1 MIAYLF
7 WHCAYPTTTVEQYEE
22 ALMRFQQRLGQQQ
35 PPGFGGSASF
45 RVAALPWLGNRPG
58 YEDWCLLDGSWAL
71 DPLNA
76 FAVAGPVMSA
86 HDAAA
91 AQMEEGHGGL
101 YALVWGEP
109 ILPERSTAVWLTRP
123 RGIQWR
129 TTLDA
134 LQLPGTT
141 LWRRQMVLGPGKEF
155 ALIVPPGLNVA
166 APAGWSALAIE
177 RVRVDAP
184 VTNRPKREGDVYEE
198 TYRASVWNRGLPRV
212 CSHDCLCNRIC
223 QRNRGAEDNRL
234 WACRRPDAVDHN

>member
-7 WHCAYPTTTVEQYEE
+7 WHYAYPTTTAEQYEE

-35 PPGFGGSASF
+35 PPGFRGSASF

-91 AQMEEGHGGL
+91 AQVEEGHGGL
-101 YALVWGEP
+101 YALVWGEAA
-109 ILPERSTAVWLTRP
+109 LPERSTAVWLTRP

-141 LWRRQMVLGPGKEF
+141 LWRRQMVLGPGREV

-166 APAGWSALAIE
+166 APAGWRRWPLSACAATP
-177 RVRVDAP
+177 VD
-184 VTNRPKREGDVYEE
+184 TRLSGHLSHS
-198 TYRASVWNRGLPRV
+198 ASFDHR
-212 CSHDCLCNRIC
+212 
-223 QRNRGAEDNRL
+223 
-234 WACRRPDAVDHN
+234 RRPETLRTAMATSIMMKIAVVGATGSVAFTL

>member
-7 WHCAYPTTTVEQYEE
+7 WHRAYPTTTVEQYEE

-45 RVAALPWLGNRPG
+45 RVAALLWLGNRPG

-76 FAVAGPVMSA
+76 FAVAGPVISA
-86 HDAAA
+86 HDSAA

-109 ILPERSTAVWLTRP
+109 GLPERSTAVWLTRP

-129 TTLDA
+129 TTLEA

-155 ALIVPPGLNVA
+155 ALIVPPNLNVA

-177 RVRVDAP
+177 RVRVDA
-184 VTNRPKREGDVYEE
+184 
-198 TYRASVWNRGLPRV
+198 
-212 CSHDCLCNRIC
+212 
-223 QRNRGAEDNRL
+223 RL
-234 WACRRPDAVDHN
+234 NTQPT

>member
-1 MIAYLF
+1 M
-7 WHCAYPTTTVEQYEE
+7 
-22 ALMRFQQRLGQQQ
+22 
-35 PPGFGGSASF
+35 
-45 RVAALPWLGNRPG
+45 
-58 YEDWCLLDGSWAL
+58 LDGSWAL

-76 FAVAGPVMSA
+76 FAVAGQVMSA

-91 AQMEEGHGGL
+91 AQMEEGHGEL

-109 ILPERSTAVWLTRP
+109 VLPERSTAVWLTRP

-155 ALIVPPGLNVA
+155 ALIVPPGFNVA

-184 VTNRPKREGDVYEE
+184 R
-198 TYRASVWNRGLPRV
+198 
-212 CSHDCLCNRIC
+212 
-223 QRNRGAEDNRL
+223 
-234 WACRRPDAVDHN
+234 